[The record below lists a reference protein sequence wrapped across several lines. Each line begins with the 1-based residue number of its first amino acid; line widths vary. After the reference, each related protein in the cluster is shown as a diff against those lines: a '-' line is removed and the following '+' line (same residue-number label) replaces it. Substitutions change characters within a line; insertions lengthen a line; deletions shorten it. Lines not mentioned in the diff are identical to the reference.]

1 MFRRTVDGEI
11 LDFGTTGALRNS
23 NLLMYD
29 RQTES
34 WWQEFGGEG
43 VIGHYAGHKL
53 EQLYLSIVS
62 WGDFKAAYPNAQVL
76 SRPANSG
83 RAYGTNPYYGYD
95 RPGKEPFLFRGEKDS
110 RLPAVE
116 RVVAIERGSDAWAV
130 SFTTLAEERVVSAS
144 VAGEAIVVFWMP
156 GTASALDGGSVKS
169 GRDVGTA
176 GVFSPVGPDGQ
187 TLTFAATAD
196 TNADGIITDEQTGS
210 AWNIFGRAVSGPL
223 AETQLTPVP
232 GRIGQ
237 LWFSWAVY
245 RPDTVVYSGSK

>member
-11 LDFGTTGALRNS
+11 LDFGTTGALRDS

-53 EQLYLSIVS
+53 EQLYLSIAS
-62 WGDFKAAYPNAQVL
+62 WGDFKAMFPDGQVL
-76 SRPANSG
+76 SRPANSD
-83 RAYGTNPYYGYD
+83 RAYGSNPYYGYD

-116 RVVAIERGSDAWAV
+116 RVVAIERGEAAWAV
-130 SFTTLAEERVVSAS
+130 SFTTLAEERVVAAEI
-144 VAGEAIVVFWMP
+144 AGEDLVVFWTP
-156 GTASALDGGSVKS
+156 GTASALDSGSVKS

-176 GVFSPVGPDGQ
+176 GVFSPVTPDGER
-187 TLTFAATAD
+187 LTFGAD
-196 TNADGIITDEQTGS
+196 AEGNITDTQTGS
-210 AWNIFGRAVSGPL
+210 AWNIFGYATSGPL
-223 AETQLTPVP
+223 AGTQLTPAP

-245 RPDTVVYSGSK
+245 RPDTVVYSGAK

>member
-1 MFRRTVDGEI
+1 M
-11 LDFGTTGALRNS
+11 LDFGTTGALRDS

-43 VIGHYAGHKL
+43 VIGHFNGTRL

-62 WGDFKAAYPNAQVL
+62 WGDFKGMFPGGQVL
-76 SRPANSG
+76 SRPDSG
-83 RAYGTNPYYGYD
+83 RPYGRNPYPGYD
-95 RPGKEPFLFRGEKDS
+95 RPGSSPFLFGGDKDP

-116 RVVAIERGSDAWAV
+116 RVVAVERGDAAWAV

-144 VAGEAIVVFWMP
+144 VGEENLVVFWTP
-156 GTASALDGGSVKS
+156 GTGSALDADSVAS
-169 GRDVGTA
+169 GRDVGSA
-176 GVFSPVGPDGQ
+176 GIFSPVGPDGSE
-187 TLTFAATAD
+187 LSFVAGD
-196 TNADGIITDEQTGS
+196 DNRIVDEQTGS
-210 AWNIFGRAVSGPL
+210 DWNIFGRATSGPL
-223 AETQLTPVP
+223 LGTQLEPVP

-245 RPDTVVYSGSK
+245 RPDTVIYPGAR

>member
-11 LDFGTTGALRNS
+11 LDFGTTGALRDS

-43 VIGHYAGHKL
+43 VIGHYAGRKL

-62 WGDFKAAYPNAQVL
+62 WADFKAAYPDGRVL
-76 SRPANSG
+76 SRPANST
-83 RAYGTNPYYGYD
+83 RSYGTNPYAGYD
-95 RPGKEPFLFRGEKDS
+95 RPGSSPFLFDGAEDP

-116 RVVAIERGSDAWAV
+116 RVVALERSSDAWAV
-130 SFTTLAEERVVSAS
+130 SFTTLAEERVVSAT
-144 VAGEAIVVFWMP
+144 VGGEDIVVFWTS
-156 GTASALDGGSVKS
+156 GTASALDAGTVSR

-176 GVFSPVGPDGQ
+176 GVFSPVTPDGEM
-187 TLTFAATAD
+187 LTFSA
-196 TNADGIITDEQTGS
+196 NANGVITDEETGS
-210 AWNIFGRAVSGPL
+210 AWNIFGHATSGPL
-223 AETQLTPVP
+223 AGTQLTPVP

-245 RPDTVVYSGSK
+245 RPDTVVYQGQ

>member
-1 MFRRTVDGEI
+1 MYRRTLDGQT
-11 LDFGTTGALRNS
+11 LDFGTTGALRHS

-43 VIGHYAGHKL
+43 VIGQYAGRRL

-62 WGDFKAAYPNAQVL
+62 WQEFKAAFPDGQVL
-76 SRPANSG
+76 SRPNSG
-83 RAYGTNPYYGYD
+83 RSYGVNPYAGYD
-95 RPGKEPFLFRGEKDS
+95 SPGNTPFLYRGPDDP

-116 RVVAIERGSDAWAV
+116 RVVAIERGADAWAV
-130 SFTTLAEERVVSAS
+130 SFTTLTAERVVSAS
-144 VAGEAIVVFWMP
+144 VGGQDIVVFWMP
-156 GTASALDGGSVKS
+156 GTASALDTGTIAR

-176 GVFSPVGPDGQ
+176 GIFAPIAPDG
-187 TLTFAATAD
+187 TPLTFAASD
-196 TNADGIITDEQTGS
+196 DNAIITDNETGS
-210 AWNIFGRAVSGPL
+210 QWNLFGQATSGPL
-223 AETQLTPVP
+223 TGTQLPPVP

-245 RPDTVVYSGSK
+245 RPDTVVYNGGN

>member
-1 MFRRTVDGEI
+1 MDGEL
-11 LDFGTTGALRNS
+11 LDFGTTGALRDS

-53 EQLYLSIVS
+53 EQLYLSVVS
-62 WGDFKAAYPNAQVL
+62 WGDFKAAYPDGRVL
-76 SRPANSG
+76 SRPANSD
-83 RAYGTNPYYGYD
+83 RAYGSNPYYGYD
-95 RPGKEPFLFRGEKDS
+95 RPGKEPFLFDGEEDP

-116 RVVAIERGSDAWAV
+116 RVVAIERGNEAWAV
-130 SFTTLAEERVVSAS
+130 SFTTLAEERVVEAS
-144 VAGEAIVVFWMP
+144 VGGEDVVVFWAP
-156 GTASALDGGSVKS
+156 GTASALDAGTVSR

-176 GVFSPVGPDGQ
+176 GIFSPTGPDGER
-187 TLTFAATAD
+187 LTFR
-196 TNADGIITDEQTGS
+196 ADGDGGIVDEQTGS
-210 AWNIFGRAVSGPL
+210 AWDIFGRAVRGPL
-223 AETQLTPVP
+223 AGTQLAAVP

-245 RPDTVVYSGSK
+245 RPDTVVYGGTG

>member
-11 LDFGTTGALRNS
+11 LDFGTTGALRDS

-34 WWQEFGGEG
+34 WWQEFGGQG
-43 VIGHYAGHKL
+43 VIGHYAGRKL

-62 WGDFKAAYPNAQVL
+62 WADFKAAYPDGQVL
-76 SRPANSG
+76 SRPENST
-83 RAYGTNPYYGYD
+83 RPYGTNPYAGYD
-95 RPGKEPFLFRGEKDS
+95 RPGKEPFLFRGEQDP

-130 SFTTLAEERVVSAS
+130 SFTTLAEERVVSAE
-144 VAGEAIVVFWMP
+144 VAGEDIVVFWMP
-156 GTASALDGGSVKS
+156 GTVSALDGGSVKS

-176 GVFSPVGPDGQ
+176 GIFSPVTPDGD
-187 TLTFAATAD
+187 TLTFAA
-196 TNADGIITDEQTGS
+196 ADGIITDEQTGS
-210 AWNIFGRAVSGPL
+210 AWNIFGQAISGPL
-223 AETQLTPVP
+223 AGTQLTPIP

-245 RPDTVVYSGSK
+245 RPDTVVYEGAASKIH

>member
-11 LDFGTTGALRNS
+11 LDFGTTGALRDS

-43 VIGHYAGHKL
+43 VIGHYAGRKL
-53 EQLYLSIVS
+53 EQLYLSIAS
-62 WGDFKAAYPNAQVL
+62 WGDFKAMFPDGRVL
-76 SRPANSG
+76 SRPDTG
-83 RAYGTNPYYGYD
+83 RPYGSNPYAGYD
-95 RPGKEPFLFRGEKDS
+95 RPGSSPFLFDGEEDP

-116 RVVAIERGSDAWAV
+116 RVAALELGGDAWAV

-144 VAGEAIVVFWMP
+144 VGGEDIVVFWTP
-156 GTASALDGGSVKS
+156 GTASALDAGSVRS

-176 GVFSPVGPDGQ
+176 GIFSPETPDGEK
-187 TLTFAATAD
+187 LTFSA
-196 TNADGIITDEQTGS
+196 NADGVITDEGTGS
-210 AWNIFGRAVSGPL
+210 AWNIFGQATSGPL
-223 AETQLTPVP
+223 EGTQLTPVP

-245 RPDTVVYSGSK
+245 RPDTVVYRAQ

>member
-11 LDFGTTGALRNS
+11 LDFGATGALRDS

-43 VIGHYAGHKL
+43 VIGHYAGRRL

-62 WGDFKAAYPNAQVL
+62 WDEFKTAYPDGKAL
-76 SRPANSG
+76 SRPPSG
-83 RAYGTNPYYGYD
+83 RPYGKNPYAGYD
-95 RPGKEPFLFRGEKDS
+95 RPGSAPFLFSGETDP

-116 RVVAIERGSDAWAV
+116 RVVAIERGNVAWAV
-130 SFTTLAEERVVSAS
+130 SFSTLADERVVSAS
-144 VAGEAIVVFWMP
+144 VAGEEIVVFWMP
-156 GTASALDGGSVKS
+156 GTASSLDSSSIAK
-169 GRDVGTA
+169 GRDVGAA
-176 GVFSPVGPDGQ
+176 GIFSPVGPDGQ
-187 TLTFAATAD
+187 TLTFTAAL
-196 TNADGIITDEQTGS
+196 DGRITDDQTGS
-210 AWNIFGRAVSGPL
+210 EWNIFGQAVIGKL
-223 AETQLTPVP
+223 AGAQLKPVP

-245 RPDTVVYSGSK
+245 RPDTVVHRGMQSAVN

>member
-1 MFRRTVDGEI
+1 MNGAI
-11 LDFGTTGALRNS
+11 LDFGTTGALRHS

-43 VIGHYAGHKL
+43 VIGHYAGERL

-62 WGDFKAAYPNAQVL
+62 WGEFKAAFPDGQVL
-76 SRPANSG
+76 SRPDSG
-83 RAYGTNPYYGYD
+83 RRYGSNPYAGYD
-95 RPGKEPFLFRGEKDS
+95 RPGNAPFLFNGPDDT

-116 RVVAIERGSDAWAV
+116 RVVAVERGDAAWAV
-130 SFTTLAEERVVSAS
+130 SFTTLAEERVAAATVG
-144 VAGEAIVVFWMP
+144 GEDLVVFWMP
-156 GTASALDGGSVKS
+156 GTASALDDGLVAR

-176 GVFSPVGPDGQ
+176 GIFVAAGPEGMP
-187 TLTFAATAD
+187 LTFAAD
-196 TNADGIITDEQTGS
+196 ADGVITDTQTGS
-210 AWNIFGRAVSGPL
+210 RWDIFGRAVSGPL
-223 AETQLTPVP
+223 AGAALEAAP

-245 RPDTVVYSGSK
+245 RPDTVIYSP